1 MSDPEPLP
9 QARPQPPRQEAGRGR
24 DVMLSL
30 LSAGL
35 FLYVGF
41 FLGLEGVSGDPVYDG
56 SVAVLTWGAR
66 LVGIGIL
73 ATIGMT
79 YLHVPGVAAVDFLL
93 ALLATLLC
101 ACVGAVWLA
110 YGDGQGLL
118 LLLFA
123 LLNGS
128 ATRAAWTRWRFRA
141 ALRAPADDEYDQR
154 L

>member
-1 MSDPEPLP
+1 MSVPMPPEAP
-9 QARPQPPRQEAGRGR
+9 PQPPQQEGGG
-24 DVMLSL
+24 DLMLSL

-41 FLGLEGVSGDPVYDG
+41 FLGLVGISGDPVYDG
-56 SVAVLTWGAR
+56 SVAVLVWGAR
-66 LVGIGIL
+66 VVGIGIL

-79 YLHVPGVAAVDFLL
+79 WLRVPGVSAVDFLL

-101 ACVGAVWLA
+101 AGVGSIWLA
-110 YGDGQGLL
+110 YSDGQGIL

-128 ATRAAWTRWRFRA
+128 ATRAAWFRWRRSVPVRA
-141 ALRAPADDEYDQR
+141 YDDEYDPR
-154 L
+154 P